1 MYSDKKQK
9 KVAFTRTGFN
19 FNLANSL
26 INSKEQTTLLFKNN
40 NLQKIEVKMKTP
52 LDRLMVNLNR
62 RNNLQT
68 PISTSTLFP
77 SHSSNWI

>member
-19 FNLANSL
+19 FNLANS